1 VQANTAVLQRSVG
14 LDSARASVGAI
25 WRRDAI
31 IGPGIVA
38 SPFAQARADIYR
50 VETMDE
56 EFESFSR
63 GLGLAGV
70 ELSWPFMRVGQGL
83 DVVVE
88 PVVMAAYASNGG
100 DDPRIVNEDS
110 IGFELDDSNLL
121 RPNAASNYDL
131 WEPGG
136 RVSAGIRATVQNH
149 AGQSANVFIGRRWRD
164 EIAPQFTVLNNLEG
178 RASDWVGSV
187 ETDLGGHLGAVMR
200 FRLDDESLELRR
212 LDASVRAAVGRFS
225 ANARY
230 FQLDDTLAPENPTE
244 EIAGTIA
251 VRLARGWSA
260 QYGLRRDLDSN
271 INLSQ
276 DIRAIYQDDCTFLE
290 LTYTRRET
298 QAGAL
303 GPDEGFRIRVGFTSL
318 GIFGANDGRQQ

>member
-1 VQANTAVLQRSVG
+1 LPYVDVDRVYNEPWLDGQLRVQANTAVLQRSVG

-178 RASDWVGSV
+178 RASDWVGV
-187 ETDLGGHLGAVMR
+187 V
-200 FRLDDESLELRR
+200 
-212 LDASVRAAVGRFS
+212 
-225 ANARY
+225 
-230 FQLDDTLAPENPTE
+230 
-244 EIAGTIA
+244 
-251 VRLARGWSA
+251 
-260 QYGLRRDLDSN
+260 
-271 INLSQ
+271 
-276 DIRAIYQDDCTFLE
+276 
-290 LTYTRRET
+290 
-298 QAGAL
+298 
-303 GPDEGFRIRVGFTSL
+303 
-318 GIFGANDGRQQ
+318 